1 MLVKNIGGK
10 ESVSLP
16 PEDRTGRAMAWN
28 LKYCIKEA
36 WTDPRCCPLASRKAM
51 TTQRNHAHAKR
62 GRSCTLYPSQSNFS
76 RI

>member
-28 LKYCIKEA
+28 LEYCIKGSVDGSTLLSLGFSKGHDYTTESR
-36 WTDPRCCPLASRKAM
+36 PR
-51 TTQRNHAHAKR
+51 
-62 GRSCTLYPSQSNFS
+62 
-76 RI
+76 